1 MTVLRLL
8 KIFRLPR
15 TLRVFRVFKL
25 LRYSRSFARISIVF
39 RKQKEPLA
47 AVGILVMYYVVVIA
61 LIIFSVEP
69 ESFNTF
75 FDALY
80 WAVVSL
86 TTVGYGDLYPVTVT
100 DIEKD
105 SVVLQRGET
114 VAYKWAK
121 KEEFLTI
128 LESNQ
133 FVPARRKRLEKVV
146 NTI

>member
-1 MTVLRLL
+1 M
-8 KIFRLPR
+8 
-15 TLRVFRVFKL
+15 
-25 LRYSRSFARISIVF
+25 VF

-47 AVGILVMYYVVVIA
+47 AVGILVMSYVVVIA

-133 FVPARRKRLEKVV
+133 FVPARRKKLEKVV